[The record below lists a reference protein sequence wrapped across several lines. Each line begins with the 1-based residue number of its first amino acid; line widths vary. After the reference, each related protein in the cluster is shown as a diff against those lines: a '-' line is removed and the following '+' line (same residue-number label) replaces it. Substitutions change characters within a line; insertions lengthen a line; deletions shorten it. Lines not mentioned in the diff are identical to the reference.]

1 MVDVFTKE
9 DRSKIM
15 ARVRAKDTAP
25 ELKVR
30 RLLHALGYRYVL
42 HAKNLSGR
50 PDVVFTRR
58 RMAIFIHGCFWHQH
72 PGCKA
77 AARPASNVE
86 YWRQKLT
93 RNVARD
99 ISTREVLGAAGWRV
113 LVIWECEINGKGKEE
128 ALTRNLI
135 RFLGAT
141 KLPRK

>member
-42 HAKNLSGR
+42 HDKSLPGR

-58 RMAIFIHGCFWHQH
+58 RMVIFIHGCFWHQH

-77 AARPASNVE
+77 AACPASNVE

-99 ISTREVLGAAGWRV
+99 VSNREALAAAGWRV
-113 LVIWECEINGKGKEE
+113 LVIWECEIHGKGNENV
-128 ALTRNLI
+128 LSRNLI
-135 RFLGAT
+135 RFLGAA
-141 KLPRK
+141 KLPR